1 MENDKYFTPDIEDLR
16 VGYECD
22 LLGSK
27 IVIEDR
33 HDLDLSFDHPLRTP
47 YLTKEQIEA
56 EGWKFTPKSIS
67 LWFEKDGI
75 TLREDGYHFK
85 KITLLYS
92 THDNRLVIKPMFIGG
107 DEQVFFEGECKD
119 INTFRWLCKLLKIN
133 NE

>member
-56 EGWKFTPKSIS
+56 EGWKETISHGVFEKGRISISIS
-67 LWFEKDGI
+67 LE
-75 TLREDGYHFK
+75 
-85 KITLLYS
+85 
-92 THDNRLVIKPMFIGG
+92 
-107 DEQVFFEGECKD
+107 
-119 INTFRWLCKLLKIN
+119 
-133 NE
+133 